1 MLGESGT
8 GKRKMSGE
16 DEGLRKGARGRG
28 RGGGFQ
34 HSLQQTTS
42 TSRWIKNITRK
53 GSSIVDQ

>member
-1 MLGESGT
+1 MLGGSGT
-8 GKRKMSGE
+8 GKM
-16 DEGLRKGARGRG
+16 RKGGRG

-53 GSSIVDQ
+53 GSSIADQ